1 MEIIVAKS
9 AGFCFG
15 VDKAINTVYNE
26 LEKEKLYTYGPLIHN
41 KKVIEDLEQK
51 GANIINSIDDIEQE
65 RTVIIRSH
73 GISKQLYKDL
83 ETKNIKY
90 IDCTCPFVKKI
101 HNIVKENYKDGNT
114 IVIIGDKA
122 HPEVIGI
129 NGWCDNTAIIIQST
143 QEAEDLKLY
152 DNNNYVVVSQ
162 TTFSTQ
168 KFETIINILKS
179 KKIHFKLYNTICNA
193 TSNRQSEA
201 VELAKKVDKMLI
213 IGDKKS
219 SNTQK
224 LYDICSG
231 ICKKSY
237 YIETIDDLELN
248 IFRTNDR
255 IGITAGASTPSAIIK
270 EVIKVMSELNQIN
283 DESNQTFEQML
294 NESFVTLHTGDIV
307 KGTVIQV
314 TNEEVSVNLGYKSD
328 GIIEKNEFSNNPHL
342 KPSEVVKPG
351 DEIEVFVVRVND
363 GEGNVLLSRKRIE
376 AQKGLNIIEKAYE
389 NKEIVRGKIVEIVKG
404 GMIANIEG
412 IRVFVPS
419 SQISNKYVE
428 DLKSLIGKEYDFNII
443 EFNKYK
449 RKVVAGRK
457 ELANKKLE
465 QQKQDTLDKLSIGQI
480 VEGTVS
486 RITDFGAFIDLGGVD
501 GLVHISEMSW
511 GRINKPQDILK
522 QGQKVNVTILNIDKD
537 NCKISLTL
545 KNADN
550 DPWKDV
556 EQKYAVNSIVDG
568 KIVRMLPFGA
578 FVELEEGIDGL
589 IHISQISDKH
599 IAKPEDVLSIG
610 DTIKVKIL
618 DINIES
624 KKISLSKKEA
634 DGKIDESVQPLQ
646 QTENNEQ

>member
-73 GISKQLYKDL
+73 GVSKQLYKDL
-83 ETKNIKY
+83 ETKNIRY

-101 HNIVKENYKDGNT
+101 HNIVEENYKAGNT

-143 QEAEDLKLY
+143 QEAKDLELR
-152 DNNNYVVVSQ
+152 NNYAVVSQ

-201 VELAKKVDKMLI
+201 VELAKKADKMLI

-224 LYDICSG
+224 LYDICSS

-465 QQKQDTLDKLSIGQI
+465 QKKQDTLDKLSIGQI

-556 EQKYAVNSIVDG
+556 EQKYAVNSIVGG

-618 DINIES
+618 DIDIES

>member
-1 MEIIVAKS
+1 MEVIVAKS

-73 GISKQLYKDL
+73 GVSKQLYKDL
-83 ETKNIKY
+83 ETKNIRY

-101 HNIVKENYKDGNT
+101 HNIVEENYKAGNT

-143 QEAEDLKLY
+143 QEAKDLELR
-152 DNNNYVVVSQ
+152 NNYAVVSQ

-201 VELAKKVDKMLI
+201 VELAKKADKMLI

-224 LYDICSG
+224 LYDICSS

-465 QQKQDTLDKLSIGQI
+465 QKKQDTLDKLSIGQI

-618 DINIES
+618 DIDIES

>member
-1 MEIIVAKS
+1 MEITVAKS

-143 QEAEDLKLY
+143 QEAKGLELH
-152 DNNNYVVVSQ
+152 NNYAVVSQ

-201 VELAKKVDKMLI
+201 VELAKKADKMLI

-224 LYDICSG
+224 LYDICSS

-568 KIVRMLPFGA
+568 KVVRMLPFGA

>member
-26 LEKEKLYTYGPLIHN
+26 LEKEKLYIYGPLIHN

-73 GISKQLYKDL
+73 GVSKQLYKDL
-83 ETKNIKY
+83 ETKNIRY

-101 HNIVKENYKDGNT
+101 HNIVEENYKAGNT

-143 QEAEDLKLY
+143 QEAKDLELR
-152 DNNNYVVVSQ
+152 NNYAVVSQ

-201 VELAKKVDKMLI
+201 VELAKKADKMLI

-224 LYDICSG
+224 LYDICSS

-465 QQKQDTLDKLSIGQI
+465 QKKQDTLDKLSIGQI

-618 DINIES
+618 DIDIES

>member
-73 GISKQLYKDL
+73 GVSKQLYKDL
-83 ETKNIKY
+83 ETKNIRY

-101 HNIVKENYKDGNT
+101 HNIVEENYKAGNT

-143 QEAEDLKLY
+143 QEAKDLELR
-152 DNNNYVVVSQ
+152 NNYAVVSQ

-201 VELAKKVDKMLI
+201 VELAKKADKMLI

-224 LYDICSG
+224 LYDICSS

-404 GMIANIEG
+404 GMIANVEG

-618 DINIES
+618 DINTES

-634 DGKIDESVQPLQ
+634 DGKIDENIQPSQ
-646 QTENNEQ
+646 QTENDEQ

>member
-73 GISKQLYKDL
+73 GVSKQLYKDL
-83 ETKNIKY
+83 ETKNIRY

-101 HNIVKENYKDGNT
+101 HNIVEENYKAGNT

-143 QEAEDLKLY
+143 QEAKDLELR
-152 DNNNYVVVSQ
+152 NNYAVVSQ

-201 VELAKKVDKMLI
+201 VELAKKADKMLI

-224 LYDICSG
+224 LYDICSS

-389 NKEIVRGKIVEIVKG
+389 NKEIVKGKIVEIVKG

-465 QQKQDTLDKLSIGQI
+465 QKKQDTLDKLSIGQI

>member
-73 GISKQLYKDL
+73 GVSKQLYKDL
-83 ETKNIKY
+83 ETKNIRY

-101 HNIVKENYKDGNT
+101 HNIVEENYKAGNT

-143 QEAEDLKLY
+143 QEAKDLELR
-152 DNNNYVVVSQ
+152 NNYAVVSQ

-201 VELAKKVDKMLI
+201 VELAKKADKMLI

-224 LYDICSG
+224 LYDICSS

-465 QQKQDTLDKLSIGQI
+465 QKKQNTLDKLSIGQI

-618 DINIES
+618 DIDIES

>member
-41 KKVIEDLEQK
+41 KEVIEDLEQK

-73 GISKQLYKDL
+73 GVSKQLYKDL
-83 ETKNIKY
+83 ETKNIRY

-101 HNIVKENYKDGNT
+101 HNIVKENYKAGNT

-143 QEAEDLKLY
+143 QEAKDLELR
-152 DNNNYVVVSQ
+152 NNYAVVSQ

-201 VELAKKVDKMLI
+201 VELAKKADKMLI

-224 LYDICSG
+224 LYDICSS

-389 NKEIVRGKIVEIVKG
+389 NKEIVKGKIVEIVKG

-465 QQKQDTLDKLSIGQI
+465 QKKQDTLDKLSIGQI

-618 DINIES
+618 DINTES

-634 DGKIDESVQPLQ
+634 DGKIDENIQPSQ
-646 QTENNEQ
+646 QTENDEQ

>member
-73 GISKQLYKDL
+73 GVSKQLYKDL
-83 ETKNIKY
+83 ETKNIRY

-101 HNIVKENYKDGNT
+101 HNIVEENYKAGNT

-143 QEAEDLKLY
+143 QEAKDLELR
-152 DNNNYVVVSQ
+152 NNYAVVSQ

-201 VELAKKVDKMLI
+201 VELAKKADKMLI

-224 LYDICSG
+224 LYDICSS

-465 QQKQDTLDKLSIGQI
+465 QKKQDTLDKLSIGQI

-618 DINIES
+618 DIDIES